1 MTTSRDLGFA
11 EIVTSTPDVV
21 VHAQLCLRDNFPQKT
36 ADQPQLWGIDLV
48 LSEPRN
54 GNIPKYR
61 ISLSEHLNDAWAQF
75 LLAAVEDLSKSEA
88 GKPAASISLRFLF
101 SQTSGQII
109 RNDLFERRFESCNLV
124 TSSKTFLY
132 PLQHVPATHPPKTIT
147 SISAF
152 SPEQD
157 AQDEQDG
164 ASLLPLAS
172 AIGGIR
178 LHATTTSFAD
188 LDAEQSNRLGGF
200 SWLWLSEGNPLVPK
214 RIAWVQGREDID
226 CIERALRAA
235 AALGIQLVVFDEPGH
250 WLQDPNSPWAH
261 LREAFVEV
269 DIAPDDGFSTRV
281 VDAVKAYPEP
291 IDGIVTISDV
301 RLAGVAAAC
310 QILGLPT
317 ESAIAYE
324 IAADKGRTRLLETVG
339 AEESFVLSHA
349 DELGAY
355 LSSRTS
361 PLTFP
366 LVVKPVIG
374 WSSDCVTKVQDLD
387 ELHLAVRKASD
398 RHATSPKPSTS
409 VVVEPYVAGPE
420 VDANLVMLDG
430 QILFADI
437 NDDFPSPADSS
448 SATHKANFQETQ
460 NVIPSALPPLELQAI
475 QDQLRTSLLRQGF
488 RSGIFH
494 CEARVRNSSVRYE
507 TISPSGVL
515 DLVPASVSADTQDSP
530 AKEIEVYL
538 HEINARPPGYL
549 ESVAVLLA
557 HGIDYYALRM
567 LLSLGDE
574 TSLARLRALSVPF
587 LNGPQFHLSVMIIQQ
602 TRRGI
607 MRSRDA
613 AKEFL
618 EKYPDI
624 KANVVDYYT
633 RKKAGDILE
642 GPDAASLWW
651 IAFFSVISR
660 TSRQDLLER
669 VAFIEKEF
677 DYEFDPLP

>member
-1 MTTSRDLGFA
+1 MTTSQDLGLA
-11 EIVTSTPDVV
+11 EIVTSTQHV
-21 VHAQLCLRDNFPQKT
+21 VHAQLYLRDNFAQKT
-36 ADQPQLWGIDLV
+36 ANEPELWAIDLV
-48 LSEPRN
+48 LTQPL
-54 GNIPKYR
+54 KYNLLR
-61 ISLSEHLNDAWAQF
+61 YHIDLSNHLNDAWAQF
-75 LLAAVEDLSKSEA
+75 LVSAVEDLSKNE
-88 GKPAASISLRFLF
+88 PSISLRFLF
-101 SQTSGQII
+101 SKTTGQII
-109 RNDLFERRFESCNLV
+109 RNDLFERRFECCNLV
-124 TSSKTFLY
+124 TSARTFLS
-132 PLQHVPATHPPKTIT
+132 PLQNATATLQPKTIT
-147 SISAF
+147 SIPAS
-152 SPEQD
+152 SSEK
-157 AQDEQDG
+157 QDG
-164 ASLLPLAS
+164 ASLLGS

-178 LHATTTSFAD
+178 LQVTPFAD
-188 LDAEQSNRLGGF
+188 LDAEQFNRLGGF
-200 SWLWLSEGNPLVPK
+200 SWLLSSEEAPLVPK

-235 AALGIQLVVFDEPGH
+235 AALGIHLVVFDEPGH

-261 LREAFVEV
+261 LREDFVEV
-269 DIAPDDGFSTRV
+269 DIAPNDGFPDRV
-281 VDAVKAYPEP
+281 VAAVRAYPKP

-310 QILGLPT
+310 KILGLPS
-317 ESAIAYE
+317 ESPIAYE

-339 AEESFVLSHA
+339 AEESFVLSST
-349 DELGAY
+349 DELDGY

-374 WSSDCVTKVQDLD
+374 WSSDCVTKVRDLN
-387 ELHLAVRKASD
+387 ELQLAVRKASD
-398 RHATSPKPSTS
+398 RHADSPKPSTA

-420 VDANLVMLDG
+420 VDANFVMLDG
-430 QILFADI
+430 EILFADI

-448 SATHKANFQETQ
+448 SATAKANFQETQ
-460 NVIPSALPPLELQAI
+460 NVIPSALPAEELQAI

-488 RSGIFH
+488 SSGIFH
-494 CEARVRNSSVRYE
+494 CEARVRNSSVRYAPV
-507 TISPSGVL
+507 SPSGVL
-515 DLVPASVSADTQDSP
+515 DLVSASASADSQDHP
-530 AKEIEVYL
+530 KEIEVYL

-567 LLSLGDE
+567 LLAIGDPASLQ
-574 TSLARLRALSVPF
+574 RFRALSVSF
-587 LNGPQFHLSVMIIQQ
+587 LNGSQFHLSVMIIQQ

-607 MRSRDA
+607 MKSRDA
-613 AKEFL
+613 AQEFL
-618 EKYPDI
+618 EKHPDI

-633 RKKAGDILE
+633 RKKGGDILE

-660 TSRQDLLER
+660 TSRRDLLER